1 MMNRYSVIILLM
13 IHPICAKIYFT
24 NKFLSI
30 HAKKD
35 ISQFSKNEKNLNE
48 VISKLETTKTTFNNK
63 QFNATFGSA
72 ELSFNYWLGSQ
83 IANCIRALNSK
94 KSRSNYEV
102 GKAFVVRTKRN
113 IIGEA
118 ISEMT
123 GMQSPS
129 FWQQEQIS
137 INKIKKV
144 LNGEMKE
151 IHILEHSMKDEITIV
166 DNISSELK
174 FLNSK
179 DFETE
184 KKLESFAYYL
194 KAQHKIDHICFQ
206 GNIIADNLIKESN
219 IIKEIKYDSR
229 FNRPSQHLFPIEEI
243 YKKVNEMKK
252 KELSPVFNSM
262 QEIEQIYSMT
272 AAVTVVNNTTIF
284 SLMEIPLVD
293 FTYRYKFMP
302 HPILEKKDM
311 VIINNLQK
319 MAYKPLDLFL
329 CSEAHKT
336 IRIIS
341 SRDLN
346 SCQRTTTNSLVICK
360 GRKLKQFNYAHDCK
374 KLPNEILIELDS
386 DLILM
391 KSNLKTVQA
400 NCGNQSHKIEINSTY
415 SILKISPLCKLMGKE
430 FLLDKFTEQK
440 ENSNFLTLK
449 PFEITS
455 IDLELVLE
463 TKIDRIYNKNDLE
476 LHKLNISKLHKSV
489 EELKMV
495 DNENEEGIKDMNETI
510 HTHAITN
517 WSISGG
523 LLVVIIIVIII
534 GCFACAKGK

>member
-1 MMNRYSVIILLM
+1 MMNRYSVIILL
-13 IHPICAKIYFT
+13 IVNPICAKIYFT

-35 ISQFSKNEKNLNE
+35 ISQFSKNENNLNE
-48 VISKLETTKTTFNNK
+48 IILKLEKTKTTFNNK
-63 QFNATFGSA
+63 HFNATFGSA
-72 ELSFNYWLGSQ
+72 DLAFNYWLGTQ
-83 IANCIRALNSK
+83 IANCIKSLSLK
-94 KSRSNYEV
+94 KSRANHEV
-102 GKAFVVRTKRN
+102 GKALVVRTKRN

-118 ISEMT
+118 ISQMT
-123 GMQSPS
+123 GIQSPS
-129 FWQQEQIS
+129 SWQQEQMS

-151 IHILEHSMKDEITIV
+151 IHIIEHTMKNEITIV
-166 DNISSELK
+166 DKISTELN
-174 FLNSK
+174 FLGSK
-179 DFETE
+179 EFETE
-184 KKLESFAYYL
+184 KNLESFAYYL
-194 KAQHKIDHICFQ
+194 KDQHKIDYVCFQ

-229 FNRPSQHLFPIEEI
+229 FNRPSEHLFPIEEI

-252 KELSPVFNSM
+252 KELSPVFNNM

-272 AAVTVVNNTTIF
+272 AAITVVNNNTIF

-293 FTYRYKFMP
+293 FTYRYNFMS
-302 HPILEKKDM
+302 HPILEKKDLM
-311 VIINNLQK
+311 IINNLQK

-346 SCQRTTTNSLVICK
+346 SCQRTATNSLVICK
-360 GRKLKQFNYAHDCK
+360 GRKLKQYNYAHECE
-374 KLPNEILIELDS
+374 KLPNDILIELDS
-386 DLILM
+386 NLILM

-415 SILKISPLCKLMGKE
+415 SILKINPSCKLMGKE
-430 FLLDKFTEQK
+430 FMLDKFSEQI
-440 ENSNFLTLK
+440 ENSSNLTSK

-455 IDLELVLE
+455 FDLEIDFE
-463 TKIDRIYNKNDLE
+463 TKIDRTFDEKDLE
-476 LHKLNISKLHKSV
+476 LHKMNITKLHKSV
-489 EELKMV
+489 EELKVV
-495 DNENEEGIKDMNETI
+495 DNENEEGIRDMNETI

-523 LLVVIIIVIII
+523 LVIFIIISIII